1 MMEEGITLCL
11 DFGER
16 YVGVAITDVDGELAL
31 RYGVIDSKDDDV
43 LDEAEAIV
51 EEEDVSQILVGVP
64 RSLSGEE
71 SEQTHACLAFIED
84 LRDRLPAMPIEEA
97 DETFTSLEAERI
109 VAAEG
114 GEKEEAH
121 AEAARLM
128 LESYLKQHVEL

>member
-1 MMEEGITLCL
+1 MMEEGIILCL

-16 YVGVAITDVDGELAL
+16 YVGAAITDVDGEIAL
-31 RYGVIDSKDDDV
+31 RYSVIDRNQDDV
-43 LDEAEAIV
+43 LDEVEAFV
-51 EEEDVSQILVGVP
+51 EEEDVSKILVGVP

-71 SEQTHACLAFIED
+71 SDQTHISLAFIED
-84 LRDRLPAMPIEEA
+84 LRDRLPSMPIEEV
-97 DETFTSLEAERI
+97 DETFTTLEAERT

-114 GEKEEAH
+114 SKKEEAH